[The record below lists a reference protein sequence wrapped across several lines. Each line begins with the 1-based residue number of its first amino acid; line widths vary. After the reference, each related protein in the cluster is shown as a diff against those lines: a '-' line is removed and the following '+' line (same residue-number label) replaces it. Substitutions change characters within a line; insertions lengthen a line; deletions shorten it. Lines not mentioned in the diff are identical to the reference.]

1 MIVRSASSSASFGFP
16 AKRRRRTSAR
26 FFAPSGLLRSR
37 FSPAQIVS
45 SLSWI
50 RSEWTPPNT
59 IAPRR
64 PFPIGR
70 ASFQEAAGCRNQSTS
85 GLLAVTGACA
95 ENEKSTK
102 QKRRLMLIVSPVR
115 ASGRT
120 PDNPVCS
127 SGIQTSPYAIEFHSS
142 RFSMFLLVEMEY
154 LIHLRPP
161 FSCLPAVER
170 ALHRLHDR
178 PPFLCLRV
186 RSDARHILVM
196 IRPVVFVIR
205 EEKIVFQKDGIV
217 ANIRAP
223 DGGEYLRPDI
233 TVIFPVAFDLTTFDS
248 NHESKALHA
257 IFSSA
262 SH

>member
-16 AKRRRRTSAR
+16 ANRRRRTSAR

-50 RSEWTPPNT
+50 RSVRTPPNT

-64 PFPIGR
+64 PFPIGK

-85 GLLAVTGACA
+85 GLLAVTGACG
-95 ENEKSTK
+95 ENAKSTK

-115 ASGRT
+115 ASGALQKI
-120 PDNPVCS
+120 
-127 SGIQTSPYAIEFHSS
+127 GFHAS
-142 RFSMFLLVEMEY
+142 RFSMFLLLEMEY

-170 ALHRLHDR
+170 ALHGHHDR

-186 RSDARHILVM
+186 RSDARHIQDM
-196 IRPVVFVIR
+196 IRPVVFVIA

-223 DGGEYLRPDI
+223 DGVEYLRPDI
-233 TVIFPVAFDLTTFDS
+233 PVILPVAFDVTTFDS

-257 IFSSA
+257 IFSPA
-262 SH
+262 